1 MSSPSTS
8 RTERYRLEKA
18 NGRPGLETIHTSW
31 FYKPGRPPQAS
42 PGFLIGKRRFSGTKL
57 SPLISRQSSL
67 SWFVSQ
73 DILLEHTLTKQLAS
87 SVCPVYCRF
96 CTRSYSV
103 GIEIGTVSKTRFLP
117 IQKKWEK
124 MFEYI
129 ERTPLLHDVMIPGGD
144 TSSLEPAQL
153 DNIDH
158 RLLSFHHS
166 QRIRLASK
174 GLAVCPSLILDGS
187 DSWAKRVIQP
197 LSPGRKIG
205 KSVALHTRF
214 NHPNEVTWITSS
226 AAQKFFEIGVTVRN
240 QTVFLKGVNSDLASM
255 QQLIRDLAELNIQ
268 PVRQNAV

>member
-1 MSSPSTS
+1 M
-8 RTERYRLEKA
+8 
-18 NGRPGLETIHTSW
+18 
-31 FYKPGRPPQAS
+31 
-42 PGFLIGKRRFSGTKL
+42 
-57 SPLISRQSSL
+57 SRQSSL
-67 SWFVSQ
+67 SWFGSQ
-73 DILLEHTLTKQLAS
+73 DMLLKHTLTKQLAR

-96 CTRSYSV
+96 CTRPYSV
-103 GIEIGTVSKTRFLP
+103 GIETRTVSKTWFLP

-129 ERTPLLHDVMIPGGD
+129 ERTPSLHDVMIPGGD

-158 RLLSFHHS
+158 RLLSFPHV

-174 GLAVCPSLILDGS
+174 GLAVCPSLILDGI

-197 LSPGRKIG
+197 LDPGRNIG
-205 KSVALHTRF
+205 KSVALHTQF

-240 QTVFLKGVNSDLASM
+240 QTVFLKGVNSDLATM
-255 QQLIRDLAELNIQ
+255 QQLIRDLA
-268 PVRQNAV
+268 